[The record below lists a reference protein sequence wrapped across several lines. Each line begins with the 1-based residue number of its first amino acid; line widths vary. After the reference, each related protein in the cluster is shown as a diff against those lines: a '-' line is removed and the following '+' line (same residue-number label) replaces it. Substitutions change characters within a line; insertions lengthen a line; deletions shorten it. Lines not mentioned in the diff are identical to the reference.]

1 MNIKHD
7 KEEVLKKGVQLF
19 WSKGYSNLGVDEI
32 CKTTGMTKG
41 AFYNAFKSKENFL
54 IACISNYGAMNTKY
68 ISRLLSND
76 KKKAIDRLA
85 NMYVTMLENQT
96 KNNFSGCMTNN
107 IMSEIGS
114 INDVASDATSQ
125 AFENLLTVIEP
136 VVQKAQ
142 KEGDISSS
150 LNSKS
155 VTELIHSTF
164 FGVLTRVKSTKD
176 YQKAISTMTL
186 LLNSLK
192 TI

>member
-7 KEEVLKKGVQLF
+7 KEKVLEKGVQLF
-19 WSKGYSNLGVDEI
+19 WCKGYSNLGVEEI
-32 CKTTGMTKG
+32 CNTTGMTKG

-54 IACISNYGAMNTKY
+54 LSCIEAYCAMNTNH
-68 ISRLLSND
+68 LTNQLND
-76 KKKAIDRLA
+76 NKRKAIDSLL
-85 NMYVTMLENQT
+85 NMYVNMLENQP
-96 KNNFSGCMTNN
+96 KQDFNGCMTNN

-114 INDVASDATSQ
+114 INEAVGNATGQ
-125 AFENLLTVIEP
+125 AFESLLDVIEP

-155 VTELIHSTF
+155 VTELVHSSF

-186 LLNSLK
+186 LISSLK